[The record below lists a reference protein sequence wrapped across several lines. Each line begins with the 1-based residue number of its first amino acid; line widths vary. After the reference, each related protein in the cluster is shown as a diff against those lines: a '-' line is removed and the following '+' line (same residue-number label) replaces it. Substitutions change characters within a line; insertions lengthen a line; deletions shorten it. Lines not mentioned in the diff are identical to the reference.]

1 MTTRESTALC
11 EWPSPADWHP
21 SACPEKE
28 AEYQRARAEAALA
41 RLRVAV
47 EALGEVRN
55 YDGESMAT
63 CGVEYID
70 DVLTAIGDL
79 PHD

>member
-28 AEYQRARAEAALA
+28 AEYQRARATAALA

-47 EALGEVRN
+47 EALEHCRRN
-55 YDGESMAT
+55 LGREEPHWLHGRVFNA
-63 CGVEYID
+63 
-70 DVLTAIGDL
+70 LHAIGPL